1 MPTVITIS
9 ESGPTMLSGHDPALQ
24 QSWLDL
30 VYSDTSL
37 VTKCLA
43 HPSLA
48 MAGDQP
54 LLVSTSSSTMPSLMA
69 RMLEALDLHDGHRVL
84 EIGTG
89 TGYNAALL
97 CHRRGSANVVSI
109 DVDSDLVAAAE
120 GYLAGLDHHPTLMV
134 GDGSAG
140 VAHHAPYDRIIATA
154 AVPDIP
160 LPWVEQ
166 LAPGGRILANLRGD
180 LAGGTL
186 CLLTKHGDDD
196 EIIGPVLP
204 LGGHFMWLRPRA
216 DSPLRAPEPPH
227 TRSSRHAARTST
239 GLDAAT
245 LVDDDS
251 FRFLL
256 QLQLHGAH
264 GFRFAQVYDPRR
276 RAKCDGVVIEAC
288 DGSHAEVIADPELD
302 GQHPVIQAGPRRLWD
317 SVEAAHQLWQHLGQP
332 EPGRFGIVANSTTQF
347 VWFDTDD
354 GWYRWPLP
362 LA

>member
-37 VTKCLA
+37 VTKYLA

-97 CHRRGSANVVSI
+97 CHRLGSANVVSI

-140 VAHHAPYDRIIATA
+140 VACHAPYDRIIATA

-288 DGSHAEVIADPELD
+288 DGSYAEVIADPELD
-302 GQHPVIQAGPRRLWD
+302 GQHPVVQAGPLRLWD

-332 EPGRFGIVANSTTQF
+332 EPGRFGIVANPTTQF